1 MRWTGRFV
9 RFFRRAKTGLA
20 KVAKW
25 LWGNRIKAMK
35 WLWSKIVKVGKGF
48 CWLLG
53 KAKTGLVRV
62 AKWLFKVAKWLR
74 SELVRVAKWLRGK
87 IIRVAKWLRSE
98 LVRVAKWLFKV
109 AKWLRGELVR
119 VAKWLWGK
127 LVVAGKWLVA
137 TMASENKKAIRSYAI
152 GAGVLLLTVWLVD
165 FAWDINILSRWWL
178 VKILLCRPALF
189 LISLAQKRWEEEKIP
204 VMWGLVKFFVIV
216 IFAGW
221 IIRSQD
227 ARDFVNWCK
236 GPASTQVSKRL
247 TLVFEKSYTFADAF
261 NEYGQIDTFKF
272 VDDGVNEGDKVEVI
286 AKPIDGGEF
295 SGKEIGIWQGEK
307 FSPPWDMTVNGYY
320 SIVIES
326 APEGNIFM
334 ISLNSRKDLRV
345 TVRVIRGVNFKS

>member
-1 MRWTGRFV
+1 MGKKMAWTGRFV

-74 SELVRVAKWLRGK
+74 SELVRVAKWL
-87 IIRVAKWLRSE
+87 
-98 LVRVAKWLFKV
+98 FKV

-119 VAKWLWGK
+119 VAKWLCGK

-178 VKILLCRPALF
+178 VKILLCPPALF

-227 ARDFVNWCK
+227 TRDFVNWCK
-236 GPASTQVSKRL
+236 GPDSVQVSKQPDYKIYEPG
-247 TLVFEKSYTFADAF
+247 TYTFSLKAGEKTDHWIRQSP
-261 NEYGQIDTFKF
+261 EVTGYGVSSQDDKF
-272 VDDGVNEGDKVEVI
+272 QLIFDDGEVVPAWTPGQWPKNKYKFKIIAVTDQPKIIMVLEG
-286 AKPIDGGEF
+286 
-295 SGKEIGIWQGEK
+295 S
-307 FSPPWDMTVNGYY
+307 
-320 SIVIES
+320 
-326 APEGNIFM
+326 
-334 ISLNSRKDLRV
+334 
-345 TVRVIRGVNFKS
+345 

>member
-1 MRWTGRFV
+1 MALEQDSQSRKGFCWLLGK
-9 RFFRRAKTGLA
+9 AKTGLA

-152 GAGVLLLTVWLVD
+152 GAGVLLLIVWLVD

-178 VKILLCRPALF
+178 VKILLCPPALF
-189 LISLAQKRWEEEKIP
+189 LISLAQKRLEEEKIP

-227 ARDFVNWCK
+227 TRDFVNWCK
-236 GPASTQVSKRL
+236 GPASAAQVSKQWV
-247 TLVFEKSYTFADAF
+247 TVFGPKTYPGKG
-261 NEYGQIDTFKF
+261 YG
-272 VDDGVNEGDKVEVI
+272 EGDSGAVVTDYAGKQIIPGDKIIV
-286 AKPIDGGEF
+286 
-295 SGKEIGIWQGEK
+295 SGKEFEVWEGRWVRQYGKYEVK
-307 FSPPWDMTVNGYY
+307 NQY
-320 SIVIES
+320 SGSES
-326 APEGNIFM
+326 TTYEVKAPEGVEFE
-334 ISLNSRKDLRV
+334 
-345 TVRVIRGVNFKS
+345 VRVERFM

>member
-178 VKILLCRPALF
+178 VKVLLCPPALF

-227 ARDFVNWCK
+227 TRDFVNWCK
-236 GPASTQVSKRL
+236 GPDSVQVSKQPDYKIYEPG
-247 TLVFEKSYTFADAF
+247 TYTFSLKAGEKTDHW
-261 NEYGQIDTFKF
+261 ITFPNGVISNYHLRSDDDKF
-272 VDDGVNEGDKVEVI
+272 QLLYDDGEVVPAWTPGDWPANKYKFKIIAVTDQPKITMKVV
-286 AKPIDGGEF
+286 
-295 SGKEIGIWQGEK
+295 QGQL
-307 FSPPWDMTVNGYY
+307 
-320 SIVIES
+320 S
-326 APEGNIFM
+326 AVAD
-334 ISLNSRKDLRV
+334 K
-345 TVRVIRGVNFKS
+345 

>member
-1 MRWTGRFV
+1 MRWTGRFI
-9 RFFRRAKTGLA
+9 RYFRRAKTGLA

-53 KAKTGLVRV
+53 KAKAGLVKAGKGFCWLLGK
-62 AKWLFKVAKWLR
+62 AKAGLVKAARWLW
-74 SELVRVAKWLRGK
+74 
-87 IIRVAKWLRSE
+87 SE

-178 VKILLCRPALF
+178 VKILLCPPALF

-227 ARDFVNWCK
+227 TRDFVNWCK
-236 GPASTQVSKRL
+236 GPDYVQVSKRSI
-247 TLVFEKSYTFADAF
+247 LVFEKSYTFADAF

-307 FSPPWDMTVNGYY
+307 FSPPWSMTVKGYY
-320 SIVIES
+320 STIVEF
-326 APEGNIFM
+326 APAGNIFM

-345 TVRVIRGVNFKS
+345 TVRVTRGVNFKS

>member
-1 MRWTGRFV
+1 MGKKMAWTGRFV
-9 RFFRRAKTGLA
+9 RFFRRAKTGL
-20 KVAKW
+20 
-25 LWGNRIKAMK
+25 
-35 WLWSKIVKVGKGF
+35 
-48 CWLLG
+48 
-53 KAKTGLVRV
+53 VRV
-62 AKWLFKVAKWLR
+62 AKWFFKVAKWLR
-74 SELVRVAKWLRGK
+74 SELVRVAKWLWGK
-87 IIRVAKWLRSE
+87 IIRVAKWLRGE

-178 VKILLCRPALF
+178 VKILLCPPALF

-227 ARDFVNWCK
+227 TRDFVNWCK
-236 GPASTQVSKRL
+236 GPDSVQVSKQLDYKIYEPGTYTFSLKAGEKTDHWIRQSPEVTGYGVSSQDDKFQL
-247 TLVFEKSYTFADAF
+247 IFDDGEVVPAWTPGQWPKNKYKFKIIAVTDQPKIIMVLEGKEKS
-261 NEYGQIDTFKF
+261 
-272 VDDGVNEGDKVEVI
+272 GV
-286 AKPIDGGEF
+286 A
-295 SGKEIGIWQGEK
+295 
-307 FSPPWDMTVNGYY
+307 
-320 SIVIES
+320 
-326 APEGNIFM
+326 
-334 ISLNSRKDLRV
+334 L
-345 TVRVIRGVNFKS
+345 KSQ